1 MSSFLGCKGLQSMTM
16 ALTIQATQL
25 IVIKEVTFCEIIVAA
40 LHQFCVHH
48 QITASKN
55 KNKEI
60 TGALIIPYT
69 RTKSINDALFPCSK
83 EDGKDIDVAEDYKP
97 KNKKD

>member
-1 MSSFLGCKGLQSMTM
+1 MSMSSFLGCKGLQAMIT

-25 IVIKEVTFCEIIVAA
+25 IAIKEFTFCEITVAA

-48 QITASKN
+48 QITAYKN

-60 TGALIIPYT
+60 IGALIIPYT
-69 RTKSINDALFPCSK
+69 RTKSITDALFPCSE
-83 EDGKDIDVAEDYKP
+83 EDGKDIDVAED
-97 KNKKD
+97 